1 MKGAITPTLIAG
13 PEALALLPAGALEL
27 LPGLLLP
34 ALLLPALPP
43 PGALLLVLLEPP
55 QALTSAAAATAAIK
69 ARQLLEQ
76 PMGNLL
82 LLKGLRRPPAGWPRS
97 GHVSPA
103 SGTR

>member
-13 PEALALLPAGALEL
+13 PEALTLLPAGALEL
-27 LPGLLLP
+27 LP
-34 ALLLPALPP
+34 ALLLPARPP
-43 PGALLLVLLEPP
+43 PALLLVLLEPP
-55 QALTSAAAATAAIK
+55 QALPSAAAATAAIK

-82 LLKGLRRPPAGWPRS
+82 LLKGLRRPTAGWPRS